1 MSDLS
6 YEEFQKKWGEFQK
19 EWDEF
24 RAAHPEE
31 FENESESEFAK
42 LIAPHGEYI
51 SDRTFNK
58 LSYLSMMLKICDA
71 VAKDVWKD
79 KATPEH
85 TLALYD
91 RLAILEAEEE

>member
-58 LSYLSMMLKICDA
+58 LSYLSMMRYLSRCYFA
-71 VAKDVWKD
+71 VVEILYSRSKF
-79 KATPEH
+79 EH
-85 TLALYD
+85 DL
-91 RLAILEAEEE
+91 R